1 MIPLVVGLAG
11 RHGASELSIRVLG
24 NNLGYPSMGDGFKE
38 LPQAKHDLFRPCD
51 VKWADLIV
59 LARR

>member
-1 MIPLVVGLAG
+1 
-11 RHGASELSIRVLG
+11 
-24 NNLGYPSMGDGFKE
+24 MGDGFKE